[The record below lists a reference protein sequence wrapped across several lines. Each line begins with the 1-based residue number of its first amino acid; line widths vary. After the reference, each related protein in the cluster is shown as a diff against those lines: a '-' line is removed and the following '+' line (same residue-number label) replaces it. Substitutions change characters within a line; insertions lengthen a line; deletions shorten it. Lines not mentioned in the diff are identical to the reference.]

1 MQPAFSLVWE
11 RHQRKLLSELM
22 IEKKGF
28 KGLVIA
34 GDGRADSPGH
44 SAKYGSYSII
54 DINKNNVVDVDV
66 KLVQVTHG
74 NDFRANLIYKQLIIL
89 NCICVLYSVRRSTQ

>member
-1 MQPAFSLVWE
+1 
-11 RHQRKLLSELM
+11 M
-22 IEKKGF
+22 IEK

-54 DINKNNVVDVDV
+54 DINKNNVVDV
-66 KLVQVTHG
+66 KLVQVTHYHG
-74 NDFRANLIYKQLIIL
+74 NNLYARVHGI
-89 NCICVLYSVRRSTQ
+89 

>member
-1 MQPAFSLVWE
+1 
-11 RHQRKLLSELM
+11 M
-22 IEKKGF
+22 IEK

-54 DINKNNVVDVDV
+54 DINKNNVVDV

-74 NDFRANLIYKQLIIL
+74 NNLYARMHIRAWHLIE
-89 NCICVLYSVRRSTQ
+89 